1 MQRSAKKYTLTDS
14 RDTLT
19 AKSKMGGTNFH
30 ALLAFLVLS
39 VAVLVAST
47 SGVASAGAADLSYA
61 SNDSTAAT
69 NATVENVT
77 FSESAANTTNEGHP
91 VIWQGQSFETTVEY
105 DPPDKSGYEVCLW
118 ADTSE
123 VQSCKTVNLGDPA
136 NRTSVTFELSEWP
149 TDENGKV
156 ALSTELRF
164 DGETLDSSTTEV
176 VVLPENGS
184 YDGDSLQN
192 TEELGMNSSVL
203 SADTDN
209 DGLRD
214 GREIE
219 LATDPTDPDS
229 DDDGLRDARELELGT
244 DPTEKDTDDDGL
256 TDGREA
262 ELGTDPTEKDTDDD
276 GLTDSQ
282 EIEHGTDPTE
292 KDTDDDGLTD
302 SQEMELGTDPTE
314 KDTDGDGLTD
324 GREVELG
331 TDPTEKDTDGDGLS
345 DDTEVTYGTNPT
357 SSKSPFTVAVG
368 VVVTGVAGI
377 IFATRRFDGGL
388 FQWRANDRSILS
400 FPARSGHSESPS
412 QEQQDA
418 DEEPATETQQAETPG
433 VAANRAIDPD
443 RERVLRI
450 LQESGGRIRQRQV
463 VDETDW
469 SASKVSRRLSKMEDD
484 GLISKVTIG
493 RENIVMLDDED
504 HGADFDET

>member
-1 MQRSAKKYTLTDS
+1 M
-14 RDTLT
+14 
-19 AKSKMGGTNFH
+19 
-30 ALLAFLVLS
+30 
-39 VAVLVAST
+39 AST

-164 DGETLDSSTTEV
+164 DGETLDSSTTDV
-176 VVLPENGS
+176 VVLAQNGS

-244 DPTEKDTDDDGL
+244 DPTEKDTDGDGL

-262 ELGTDPTEKDTDDD
+262 
-276 GLTDSQ
+276 
-282 EIEHGTDPTE
+282 
-292 KDTDDDGLTD
+292 
-302 SQEMELGTDPTE
+302 
-314 KDTDGDGLTD
+314 
-324 GREVELG
+324 ELG

>member
-1 MQRSAKKYTLTDS
+1 
-14 RDTLT
+14 
-19 AKSKMGGTNFH
+19 MGGTNFH

-39 VAVLVAST
+39 VAVLALST
-47 SGVASAGAADLSYA
+47 SGAASAGAADLSTA

-77 FSESAANTTNEGHP
+77 FSESAANTTNDGHP
-91 VIWQGQSFETTVEY
+91 VIWQDKSFETTVEY

-149 TDENGKV
+149 TDENGKL

-176 VVLPENGS
+176 VVLSQNGS
-184 YDGDSLQN
+184 YDGDSLRN

-203 SADTDN
+203 TSDTDN

-214 GREIE
+214 GREID
-219 LATDPTDPDS
+219 LGTDPTDPDS

-244 DPTEKDTDDDGL
+244 DPTEQDTDD
-256 TDGREA
+256 
-262 ELGTDPTEKDTDDD
+262 
-276 GLTDSQ
+276 
-282 EIEHGTDPTE
+282 
-292 KDTDDDGLTD
+292 
-302 SQEMELGTDPTE
+302 
-314 KDTDGDGLTD
+314 DGLTD

-331 TDPTEKDTDGDGLS
+331 TDPTEQDTDGDGLS
-345 DDTEVTYGTNPT
+345 DDTEVSYGTNPT
-357 SSKSPFTVAVG
+357 SAKSPFTVAVG
-368 VVVTGVAGI
+368 VVVTGVAGV
-377 IFATRRFDGGL
+377 IFATRRLEGPL
-388 FQWRANDRSILS
+388 FHWQANDRSLLS
-400 FPARSGHSESPS
+400 FPARSGESESTS
-412 QEQQDA
+412 HEQQDA
-418 DEEPATETQQAETPG
+418 DEEPATETPQTGTAH
-433 VAANRAIDPD
+433 VAANQAIDPD
-443 RERVLRI
+443 REKVLRI
-450 LQESGGRIRQRQV
+450 LQESGGRIRQRQI

-493 RENIVMLDDED
+493 RENIVMLDEEDAESAIDE
-504 HGADFDET
+504 A

>member
-1 MQRSAKKYTLTDS
+1 
-14 RDTLT
+14 
-19 AKSKMGGTNFH
+19 MGGTNFH

-39 VAVLVAST
+39 VAVLALST
-47 SGVASAGAADLSYA
+47 SGAASAGAADLSTA

-77 FSESAANTTNEGHP
+77 FSESAANTTNDGHP
-91 VIWQGQSFETTVEY
+91 VIWQDKSFETTVEY

-149 TDENGKV
+149 TDENGKL

-176 VVLPENGS
+176 VVLSQNGS
-184 YDGDSLQN
+184 YDGDSLRN

-203 SADTDN
+203 TSDTDN

-214 GREIE
+214 GREID
-219 LATDPTDPDS
+219 LGTDPTDPDS

-244 DPTEKDTDDDGL
+244 DPTEQDTDD
-256 TDGREA
+256 
-262 ELGTDPTEKDTDDD
+262 
-276 GLTDSQ
+276 
-282 EIEHGTDPTE
+282 
-292 KDTDDDGLTD
+292 
-302 SQEMELGTDPTE
+302 
-314 KDTDGDGLTD
+314 DGLTD

-331 TDPTEKDTDGDGLS
+331 TDPTEQDTDDDGLTDSQEIERGTDPTEQDTDDDGLTDGREVELGTDPTEQDTDGDGLS
-345 DDTEVTYGTNPT
+345 DDTEVSYGTNPT
-357 SSKSPFTVAVG
+357 SAKSPFTVAVG
-368 VVVTGVAGI
+368 VVVTGVAGV
-377 IFATRRFDGGL
+377 IFATRRLEGPL
-388 FQWRANDRSILS
+388 FHWQANDRSLLS
-400 FPARSGHSESPS
+400 FPARSGESESTS
-412 QEQQDA
+412 HEQQDA
-418 DEEPATETQQAETPG
+418 DEEPATETPQTGTAH
-433 VAANRAIDPD
+433 VAANQAIDPD
-443 RERVLRI
+443 REKVLRI
-450 LQESGGRIRQRQV
+450 LQESGGRIRQRQI

-493 RENIVMLDDED
+493 RENIVMLDEEDAESAIDE
-504 HGADFDET
+504 A